1 MKKRIRKLITGIMT
15 ASILSQLLSGTVS
28 MAAGIDGDGGS
39 SDSAVVLEES
49 VTGDEGDNTN
59 ASNDEDSSASDR
71 ATGASDNDEDS
82 ANDDTNVSLS
92 QSDEEDLDVNAVSA
106 KFSDDVTSGVEGS
119 EDDLSSDGSVS
130 SNDNFMTVSFGDAG
144 VIDVLDSEDESDN
157 AKEES
162 ENNDDEISERGV
174 LESELS
180 GEPYIFDYDS
190 FRVEWKVV
198 SHWEGA
204 CNVSVSLTNKS
215 EETIHNWNLSFLSED
230 EIINPY
236 NARITSEGSN
246 GNKWTFKNL
255 EYNQDIRSG
264 ESIQFGFQVKYGER
278 MDIPFS
284 YSIDSSEKKVSDADY
299 EISDQIIS
307 SWDGGA
313 VGELRIVNNKDTAI
327 EDWTVTVRTDAVF
340 LTVWGGN
347 IKKVSEDTYE
357 FSCPDYCQN
366 IAPGQTAV
374 IGYQLSGHDTAIE
387 ILGLKEWGNKDN
399 SVSNNTISENSV
411 SDNSVS
417 NNSISDNSV
426 SENKPVTYI
435 ESDGHQNIFIDS
447 DEYELLEEGI
457 YLLDVYSDFMTGY
470 INYESEDQNDCDNE
484 NDNEPKVE
492 SVKLEICDVFDE
504 TIWEGDI
511 LSDDGFETWSAKD
524 TGFVLGANKLIF
536 DVIFSDGTAMKEEL
550 FVINRE
556 ATNIKNTI
564 IELTDED
571 DDNIYDYYEK
581 YFGTDPDK
589 KDTDGDGLEDGV
601 ELFLLDTDPTDDD
614 TDDDGI
620 KDGDEDE
627 DGDGLNVLKEYEI
640 GTSDLSDDSDLD
652 ELSDDYE
659 VNISG
664 TDPTF
669 ADTDFDKITDK
680 EEIDLG
686 MDPLNPDSDGDGIID
701 GDETITR
708 EVSKDYNGEAID
720 KVSLNIGCKGSM
732 ENKLFISKAADK
744 SGILHDTAG
753 LIGDFYDIECDADFE
768 TADIIF
774 SYDESMLG
782 DTDESDLRLIWY
794 NEETREFVLL
804 EDSVVDTENNTVS
817 YTTTHFSDW
826 GVVDGKAYEEALDT
840 PNAPGMS
847 GTDNP
852 YMDNDKFKYIQDWYV
867 ISLDF
872 TASPEDIEK
881 QLQVTQ
887 AIIDQM
893 DGYDYLNI
901 NCYGS
906 ENMYSQAWCWGY
918 LDQWP
923 NGEWAKGGKFEIDKK
938 SNNIDEILDYKNN
951 HVFLEEGYTYS
962 GCFVRELNRIALYQ
976 GDGRKDYDQAH
987 GKNYKAYIFYS
998 GNSCDEQIE
1007 ACLDSPSR
1015 FSCDISIKDGIKI
1028 AEEKDLIINT
1038 ISIGYPLNDPSEYMD
1053 EVIPETGG
1061 KNYSDIDG
1069 MADLVNE
1076 VIKDLDDQKEAQRQ
1090 GDYDGDGLPDGH
1102 ELDGMIG
1109 DNGRIYYRLQ

>member
-1 MKKRIRKLITGIMT
+1 
-15 ASILSQLLSGTVS
+15 
-28 MAAGIDGDGGS
+28 
-39 SDSAVVLEES
+39 
-49 VTGDEGDNTN
+49 
-59 ASNDEDSSASDR
+59 
-71 ATGASDNDEDS
+71 
-82 ANDDTNVSLS
+82 
-92 QSDEEDLDVNAVSA
+92 
-106 KFSDDVTSGVEGS
+106 
-119 EDDLSSDGSVS
+119 
-130 SNDNFMTVSFGDAG
+130 MTVSFGDAG
-144 VIDVLDSEDESDN
+144 VVDVLDDEDKSDE
-157 AKEES
+157 AKEEVDS
-162 ENNDDEISERGV
+162 RDEEKTEKGV

-215 EETIHNWNLSFLSED
+215 DETIHNWNLSFLSED

-236 NARITSEGSN
+236 NARITSEGSD

-264 ESIQFGFQVKYGER
+264 ESIQFGFQINYGER
-278 MDIPFS
+278 IDIPFS
-284 YSIDSSEKKVSDADY
+284 YSIDSSEKKVSDSDY

-313 VGELRIVNNKDTAI
+313 VGELHIVNNKDTAI

-374 IGYQLSGHDTAIE
+374 IGYQLSGHDTSIE
-387 ILGLKEWGNKDN
+387 ILGLKEWGNKDNTISGNSISDN

-411 SDNSVS
+411 SNNSV
-417 NNSISDNSV
+417 SDNSV

-435 ESDGHQNIFIDS
+435 ESDGHQHIFIDS

-457 YLLDVYSDFMTGY
+457 YLLDVYSDSMTGY
-470 INYESEDQNDCDNE
+470 INYENEDQNDSDNE
-484 NDNEPKVE
+484 NYNEIKVE

-536 DVIFSDGTAMKEEL
+536 DVIFSDDTALKEEL
-550 FVINRE
+550 IIINRE
-556 ATNIKNTI
+556 ASNIKNTF

-627 DGDGLNVLKEYEI
+627 DGDGLNILKEYEL
-640 GTSDLSDDSDLD
+640 GTSDLSDDCDLD

-659 VNISG
+659 VNVLG

-686 MDPLNPDSDGDGIID
+686 LDPLNPDSDGDGIID

-720 KVSLNIGCKGSM
+720 KVSVNIGCKGSM
-732 ENKLFISKAADK
+732 ENKLFISKASDK

-768 TADIIF
+768 TADIVF

-826 GVVDGKAYEEALDT
+826 GVVDGKAYEEAFDT
-840 PNAPGMS
+840 PNTPGMS

-852 YMDNDKFKYIQDWYV
+852 YMNNDKFK
-867 ISLDF
+867 
-872 TASPEDIEK
+872 
-881 QLQVTQ
+881 
-887 AIIDQM
+887 
-893 DGYDYLNI
+893 
-901 NCYGS
+901 C
-906 ENMYSQAWCWGY
+906 
-918 LDQWP
+918 
-923 NGEWAKGGKFEIDKK
+923 
-938 SNNIDEILDYKNN
+938 
-951 HVFLEEGYTYS
+951 
-962 GCFVRELNRIALYQ
+962 
-976 GDGRKDYDQAH
+976 
-987 GKNYKAYIFYS
+987 
-998 GNSCDEQIE
+998 
-1007 ACLDSPSR
+1007 
-1015 FSCDISIKDGIKI
+1015 CDI
-1028 AEEKDLIINT
+1028 A
-1038 ISIGYPLNDPSEYMD
+1038 
-1053 EVIPETGG
+1053 
-1061 KNYSDIDG
+1061 
-1069 MADLVNE
+1069 
-1076 VIKDLDDQKEAQRQ
+1076 
-1090 GDYDGDGLPDGH
+1090 
-1102 ELDGMIG
+1102 
-1109 DNGRIYYRLQ
+1109 